1 MQSTRKNIWSVTIE
15 KPIVKFHYF
24 DCEFNLRFFCFVLWL
39 HKNVCLRS
47 NQRWVPNE
55 TRASGFGRATFN
67 LAGFPVTH
75 SDRETLLLLAIN
87 IPVVCLVH
95 ALSVPR
101 NHYERQLGN
110 SALESGRLQVIFHN
124 TKTSSSFDYITG
136 RCLFLSRA
144 MVI

>member
-1 MQSTRKNIWSVTIE
+1 MSSQHKNAFRGEHITAVYTGVFKACKATRNNIWSVTIE

-39 HKNVCLRS
+39 YKTVCLRS

-75 SDRETLLLLAIN
+75 SDRETLFLLA
-87 IPVVCLVH
+87 H
-95 ALSVPR
+95 
-101 NHYERQLGN
+101 
-110 SALESGRLQVIFHN
+110 
-124 TKTSSSFDYITG
+124 
-136 RCLFLSRA
+136 
-144 MVI
+144 